1 MLSTLRRVE
10 GYHIQVYD
18 GNICRD
24 EDSSVWR
31 PIVFHWR
38 YLFVVSFSQNT
49 ALRCLHFKT
58 NGSAWCGHLFGQ

>member
-24 EDSSVWR
+24 EGSSVLK
-31 PIVFHWR
+31 PTVFHWR
-38 YLFVVSFSQNT
+38 
-49 ALRCLHFKT
+49 
-58 NGSAWCGHLFGQ
+58 